1 MTQITREDVLHLAQL
16 SSIQLTND
24 ETVKLQKDISSLLN
38 YVGSLDEVGTEGV
51 EPTFQVTDMQNVW
64 REDKVIDYKIS
75 RETLLKL
82 SPDSYDNQVKV
93 PKIL

>member
-24 ETVKLQKDISSLLN
+24 ETAKLQKDISSLLN
-38 YVGSLDEVGTEGV
+38 YVGSLDEVDTEGV
-51 EPTFQVTDMQNVW
+51 EPTFQITDMQNVW

-75 RETLLKL
+75 RETLLEL